1 MAENED
7 FERYRWEDFEVGY
20 TFTDASGKPISV
32 ESIIFSFTYSDAS
45 GNKMVVSYDGKNR
58 INNVVRDGELIVI
71 FNRETFYSGR
81 LQLTRKFYA
90 ENADFKNRIQVY
102 GDSYPTN
109 IVIKK

>member
-7 FERYRWEDFEVGY
+7 FERYRWEDFEIGF
-20 TFTDASGKPISV
+20 TFTDASGKSIDV
-32 ESIIFSFTYSDAS
+32 ESIIFSFTYQDAS
-45 GNKMVVSYDGKNR
+45 DNKMVVSYDGKNR
-58 INNVVRDGELIVI
+58 INNVVRDGELIFI

-90 ENADFKNRIQVY
+90 KNA
-102 GDSYPTN
+102 DSYPTN